1 VSDTN
6 ITYLV
11 GAACGVI
18 ALVVFLTLV
27 VVPAASAYRRVWER
41 AAVAVLSLYV
51 LGAFVGIGVIVGALV
66 IYEWPYIF

>member
-11 GAACGVI
+11 GATCGVI
-18 ALVVFLTLV
+18 GLVVFLTLV

-51 LGAFVGIGVIVGALV
+51 LGAFVGIGVIIGALV